1 MMGKPNTILDFFKR
15 KNAQTSNANYDVA
28 SSPTSDIVVSENF
41 SKKSRRVDENEFD
54 ISLLEF
60 DSGLRRQIWE
70 YNVNQRDEIRRAY
83 IKVGPYQ
90 FILTEYPKSGDP
102 NHLRSFQPSW
112 FNLFPSWL
120 EYSCKKDATFC
131 LPCFLFNKPSGHPTQ
146 RVFTIDGF
154 KNWNKVRDEK
164 KKLWFSQSHKKIS

>member
-60 DSGLRRQIWE
+60 DSGLRRQI
-70 YNVNQRDEIRRAY
+70 
-83 IKVGPYQ
+83 
-90 FILTEYPKSGDP
+90 
-102 NHLRSFQPSW
+102 
-112 FNLFPSWL
+112 
-120 EYSCKKDATFC
+120 
-131 LPCFLFNKPSGHPTQ
+131 
-146 RVFTIDGF
+146 
-154 KNWNKVRDEK
+154 
-164 KKLWFSQSHKKIS
+164 